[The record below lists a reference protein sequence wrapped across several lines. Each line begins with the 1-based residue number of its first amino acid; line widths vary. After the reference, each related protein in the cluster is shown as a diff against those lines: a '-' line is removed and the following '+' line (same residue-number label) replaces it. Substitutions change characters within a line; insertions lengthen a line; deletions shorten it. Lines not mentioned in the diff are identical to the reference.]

1 MIDYLQGLN
10 ERQKEAVLHIN
21 GPLMIVAGAGSG
33 KTKVLTTRIAH
44 LMAQGVDAFNIL
56 ALTFTNKAAKEMKE
70 RVEHILGN
78 HEARNLYIGT
88 FHSVFARILRSEATK
103 MGYPSNFTI
112 YDTDDAKSV
121 IKTVINE
128 MNLDDKHYKPS
139 TVYNRISSAKNAL
152 VGAAEYATDYHIQQ
166 EDMRSNRPAIAQI
179 YDSYAKRCFKNG
191 AMDFD
196 DLLIK
201 FYELLKNFPDSLSK
215 YQRKF
220 KYIMIDEYQDT
231 NPAQYEIIKLLGAM
245 HENVCVVGDDAQSIY
260 SFRGATIENILQFQK
275 DYDEVKV
282 VKLEQNYRSTQSIL
296 KVANEVI
303 SNNKNQI
310 EKNLFTE
317 NAEGE
322 KIRLVRTMTDNDEG
336 KFVADTIQ
344 EQKLRN
350 HYRNKDFAILYR
362 TNAQSRAFEESL
374 RRMGIAYIIYGGISF
389 YQRKEI
395 KDFIA
400 YMRLI
405 VNPRDEEALKR
416 IINFPARGI
425 GKTTIDK
432 CVLHANEQNI
442 SMWEV
447 LTRAAQFGF
456 KAGTLEAIDG
466 FVTMIKSFGSMLQKH
481 NAYEV
486 AVHVGKQTNIVKEL
500 FNDKSTEG
508 LQRYEN
514 IQELLNSIKEWVD
527 DTQNRSQIDED
538 GIISPGPLPNL
549 PPEEEGVANTQGQLF
564 NDSNNNANSPTGEV
578 LSEGKVSLPTGGGDL
593 EGALGATTLGSY
605 LQQITLLTDA
615 DNKDPNADSVKLMT
629 IHAAK
634 GLEFGCVFAAGL
646 EELLFPNAMS
656 INTREE
662 LEEERRLFYVV
673 ITRAKT
679 RLWITYAN
687 TRYKF
692 GQIVQNEPSRFL
704 DELPE
709 EHIDRSFAGGG
720 SKNQSTFGNSSAF
733 DRMKGGWGNKTDYN
747 DTASAEKR
755 YGGPPK
761 KQTTTTSFSIT
772 PARPQTVEH
781 KPAAD
786 FVASDTSN
794 LQEGQKVEHQK
805 FGFGE
810 VIKME
815 GSAHNPIATVKFELN
830 GEKKIM
836 LNYAKLRIISPL

>member
-1 MIDYLQGLN
+1 MIDYLKGLN
-10 ERQKEAVLHIN
+10 ERQQEAVKHID

-44 LMAQGVDAFNIL
+44 LMAHGVDAFNIL

-121 IKTVINE
+121 VKTVINE

-152 VGAAEYATDYHIQQ
+152 VGPAEYATDYHIQQ
-166 EDMRSNRPAIAQI
+166 EDMRANRPAIAQI
-179 YDSYAKRCFKNG
+179 FDSYAKRCFKNG

-275 DYDEVKV
+275 DYDDVKV
-282 VKLEQNYRSTQSIL
+282 VKLEQNYRSTQNIL

-310 EKNLFTE
+310 EKILFTE

-322 KIRLVRTMTDNDEG
+322 KIKLIRTMTDNEEG

-374 RRMGIAYIIYGGISF
+374 RRMNIAYIIYGGISF

-405 VNPRDEEALKR
+405 VNSRDEEALKR

-425 GKTTIDK
+425 GKTTVDK
-432 CVLHANEQNI
+432 AVLFANENNI

-447 LTRAAQFGF
+447 LTKAAQFGF
-456 KAGTLEAIDG
+456 RAGTLEAIDG
-466 FVTMIKSFGSMLQKH
+466 FVTMIKSFASMLQKH

-527 DTQNRSQIDED
+527 DTQNRNQIDDD
-538 GIISPGPLPNL
+538 GVVL
-549 PPEEEGVANTQGQLF
+549 PPPPPEGGTANSQSQLF
-564 NDSNNNANSPTGEV
+564 NDSNINADTPTGEDSAMV
-578 LSEGKVSLPTGGGDL
+578 ASPAGGGR
-593 EGALGATTLGSY
+593 EGAVTLGFY

-615 DNKDPNADSVKLMT
+615 DNKDPNSDSVKLMT

-646 EELLFPNAMS
+646 EEMLFPNAMS

-679 RLWITYAN
+679 KLWITYAN

-709 EHIDRSFAGGG
+709 EQVDKSFAGGG
-720 SKNQSTFGNSSAF
+720 MKNQNTGFGNGSAF
-733 DRMKGGWGNKTDYN
+733 DRMKGWGNKSDYN
-747 DTASAEKR
+747 DAANAEKR
-755 YGGPPK
+755 YGAPPK
-761 KQTTTTSFSIT
+761 KQSSTPSYIT
-772 PARPQTVEH
+772 PPSRPQTVEH

-836 LNYAKLRIISPL
+836 LNYAKLRIIPPL